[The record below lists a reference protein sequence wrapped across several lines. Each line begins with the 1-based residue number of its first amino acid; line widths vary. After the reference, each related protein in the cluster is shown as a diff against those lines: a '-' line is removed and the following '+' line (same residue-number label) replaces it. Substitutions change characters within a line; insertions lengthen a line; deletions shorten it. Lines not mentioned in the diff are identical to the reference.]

1 MAVYIGIDWSEKKHD
16 VVCMNEKGA
25 VITQFQIA
33 HSADGFVQLDSK
45 LRKLGVTLENILIGL
60 ETAHNLLIDFLW
72 DTGYSQVYVIP
83 PNMTRSCQ
91 GRYRQSGA
99 RNDASDARLIADLL
113 RTDRHRLYPWHP
125 DSCLTLELRAKVH
138 WFMSLSRS
146 KRRLASQLRA
156 ILLRYYPAALQVFGE
171 LDSQITLEFI
181 QTYPTPQAAAQLT
194 LAEFKS
200 FVRQH
205 RYPIGKIPG
214 CFACLQAKQPEA
226 ARHTVLAY
234 QQEAV
239 QLATLL
245 LQTVRTLAA
254 VQRELTCLFEQHP
267 DRSIFASLPGAGDLL
282 APGLL
287 VKFGDDRRRFPQANA
302 LQALA
307 GTCPVTD
314 QSGQRRRI
322 YFRQACDHEFR
333 HITQQ
338 WAKSSIAQSD
348 WASTYFS
355 QALQRGFSTNHAYRC
370 LANRWLAI
378 AWKLWQEGKPYDETY
393 HLQQRAARCRPLH

>member
-45 LRKLGVTLENILIGL
+45 LRKLGVTPENILIGL

-72 DTGYSQVYVIP
+72 DKGYSQVYVIP

-99 RNDASDARLIADLL
+99 RNDASDAHLIADLL

-146 KRRLASQLRA
+146 KRRLESQLRA

-181 QTYPTPQAAAQLT
+181 QTYPTPQAATQLT
-194 LAEFKS
+194 LAEFKN

-205 RYPIGKIPG
+205 RFPIGKIPG
-214 CFACLQAKQPEA
+214 CFERLQAKQPEA

-234 QQEAV
+234 QQQAV

-254 VQRELTCLFEQHP
+254 VPEGDGTLLDNCLVYACSDSQFARIHELNGIPLITAG
-267 DRSIFASLPGAGDLL
+267 RSVKPGAAATMPNTLPQPATRSSEPSSACRL
-282 APGLL
+282 ASIASPTSL
-287 VKFGDDRRRFPQANA
+287 
-302 LQALA
+302 ALA
-307 GTCPVTD
+307 CACCGVTCAP
-314 QSGQRRRI
+314 
-322 YFRQACDHEFR
+322 AC
-333 HITQQ
+333 
-338 WAKSSIAQSD
+338 
-348 WASTYFS
+348 
-355 QALQRGFSTNHAYRC
+355 
-370 LANRWLAI
+370 
-378 AWKLWQEGKPYDETY
+378 
-393 HLQQRAARCRPLH
+393 